1 MNIRR
6 CPIPGFHQLSEK
18 QLQRMTAIQQGQY
31 WWQSHLQHNSS
42 AVTDKFCG
50 QFRSTITCS
59 ICGDKTFC
67 FDPFYD
73 ISIPIPSVAA
83 CRRRPGVALK
93 RGKNSDAD
101 CSLFDCLCSFVQ
113 SEVLQYENARF
124 CKICHGRHECT
135 KLLTIEKLPLN
146 LIIHLT
152 RFDNSGKKKNTKV
165 SFPLEDFNFEM
176 FMSSDA
182 KIDARYRLYS
192 ICQHEGS
199 VNSGHYVSNC
209 LDESNGLWYQYDDS
223 EVSRIPS
230 TVTTIL
236 SPSSSCYLLFYRR
249 DDC

>member
-1 MNIRR
+1 
-6 CPIPGFHQLSEK
+6 
-18 QLQRMTAIQQGQY
+18 
-31 WWQSHLQHNSS
+31 
-42 AVTDKFCG
+42 
-50 QFRSTITCS
+50 
-59 ICGDKTFC
+59 
-67 FDPFYD
+67 
-73 ISIPIPSVAA
+73 
-83 CRRRPGVALK
+83 
-93 RGKNSDAD
+93 
-101 CSLFDCLCSFVQ
+101 
-113 SEVLQYENARF
+113 
-124 CKICHGRHECT
+124 
-135 KLLTIEKLPLN
+135 LN

-165 SFPLEDFNFEM
+165 SFPLEEFDFEM

-182 KIDARYRLYS
+182 KIDARYKLYS

-209 LDESNGLWYQYDDS
+209 LDESNGFWYQYDDS